1 MQITTGDI
9 ITILV
14 IIVQSIIQI
23 SVIFTKVGKLIGRRE
38 QELKNVQDALSRQS
52 TELEDIKCEL
62 KKGSDRFNNI
72 ENFMK
77 GIVGCLSAHDK
88 DLKQC
93 LNNWR
98 VAINQK
104 SKE

>member
-1 MQITTGDI
+1 MQITIGDI

-38 QELKNVQDALSRQS
+38 QELKNVQDALSKQS

-62 KKGSDRFNNI
+62 KKGSDRFDNI
-72 ENFMK
+72 ENFIK
-77 GIVGCLSAHDK
+77 GIVGCLSIHDK
-88 DLKQC
+88 DLKGC
-93 LNNWR
+93 IENWR
-98 VAINQK
+98 IAINSRSQQ
-104 SKE
+104 